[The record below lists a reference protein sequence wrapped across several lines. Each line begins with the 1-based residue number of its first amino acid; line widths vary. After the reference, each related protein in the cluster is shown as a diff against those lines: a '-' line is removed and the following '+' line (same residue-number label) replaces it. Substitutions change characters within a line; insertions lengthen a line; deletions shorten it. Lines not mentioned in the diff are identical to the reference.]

1 MTFILGRIVYIYKMN
16 WKRQKKKKKKTLS
29 KDCNKNIL
37 KQFDKLKNRAKTH
50 PSRRLNINEEKQ
62 THVIAEIINH
72 DLLISSMFLLF

>member
-1 MTFILGRIVYIYKMN
+1 MTFILGRIVYIYTVN
-16 WKRQKKKKKKTLS
+16 WKRQKKKTLS

-37 KQFDKLKNRAKTH
+37 KQFDKLKNRAKTP

-62 THVIAEIINH
+62 THVIAEIRNH

>member
-16 WKRQKKKKKKTLS
+16 WKRQKKKKKTLS

-62 THVIAEIINH
+62 THVIAEIRNH